1 MNFNS
6 SPFPENNKY
15 SLFFIL
21 CVCLFVS
28 VFLSS
33 CSKVESATNAEGNY
47 VHSAKLLTIAP
58 VEHYFVAQ
66 QYVGKISAKQFANI
80 SFEYNGTVNDIL
92 VDSGDIVKKGQVLAK
107 QDTELLNIKIAQLNA
122 QIKQTKAQLTL
133 NKNNVKRLTSLIGD
147 GYTSEKSLDELTA
160 EQEIFQAKLQEFDAN
175 VRTINYQIA
184 KATLRAPYSA
194 TVGKR
199 LISKGEFV
207 AAGKTTF
214 SLIAQ
219 DNNEIVLGVP
229 SKIATDLTLQ
239 DNYPVEI
246 GNYQSSA
253 TLIAIGQQVDP
264 INRTIQLRLVL
275 SEKMTSLNG
284 QLVRVSI
291 KRLINKTGFWLP
303 LNAITDGIRGQ
314 WNIFIAKEKGSGEFT
329 LQAETIQVIHAT
341 KNQVFVTGLSKNSH
355 TIVADGLHRLVPGQT
370 VKASKK
376 ESSL

>member
-6 SPFPENNKY
+6 SLFPGNDKY
-15 SLFFIL
+15 RLLEMLFIS
-21 CVCLFVS
+21 VLFS
-28 VFLSS
+28 IFLSS
-33 CSKVESATNAEGNY
+33 CSKAESAIDTEGHY
-47 VHSAKLLTIAP
+47 IHSAKLLKIVP
-58 VEHYFVAQ
+58 VEHYIVAQ

-92 VDSGDIVKKGQVLAK
+92 VDSGDVVKQDQVLAK

-133 NKNNVKRLTSLIGD
+133 NKTNVKRLTSLISD
-147 GYTSEKSLDELTA
+147 GYTSEKSLDELKA

-219 DNNEIVLGVP
+219 DNNEIILGVP
-229 SKIATDLTLQ
+229 SKIAAELTLQ

-291 KRLINKTGFWLP
+291 KRLVNKTGFWLP
-303 LNAITDGIRGQ
+303 INAITDGIRGQ
-314 WNIFIAKEKGSGEFT
+314 WNIFIAKEKGNNEFI

-341 KNQVFVTGLSKNSH
+341 KDQVFVTGLSKNSH
-355 TIVADGLHRLVPGQT
+355 HIVADGLHRLVPGQT

-376 ESSL
+376 ENSL